1 MSKIG
6 KLIRKI
12 RNNRGLTQRDVAQSI
27 GVTDSCVRNYELGYR
42 SPDNQK
48 RIDIA
53 GALGVSEYYLIEHSY
68 PYSKEDILRF
78 LFKLD
83 DTIEVKLIQLSDK
96 NYAITFDDRT
106 NEELSLL
113 LEQWQ
118 EEKTRGIEIWKKDKL
133 NEM

>member
-12 RNNRGLTQRDVAQSI
+12 RNSRGLTQREVAQSI

-42 SPDNQK
+42 NPDNQK

-53 GALGVSEYYLIEHSY
+53 GALGVSEYYLIEPSY
-68 PYSKEDILRF
+68 PYSKEDILCF

-83 DTIEVKLIQLSDK
+83 DTIEVKLIQLSDE
-96 NYAITFDDRT
+96 NYAITIDDRT
-106 NEELSLL
+106 NEELSPHLK
-113 LEQWQ
+113 QWQ
-118 EEKTRGIEIWKKDKL
+118 EEKQEELRYGRRINFK
-133 NEM
+133 

>member
-12 RNNRGLTQRDVAQSI
+12 RNNRGLTQREVAQSI

-42 SPDNQK
+42 NPDNQK

-53 GALGVSEYYLIEHSY
+53 GALGVSEYYLIEPSY

-106 NEELSLL
+106 NEELLPL

-118 EEKTRGIEIWKKDKL
+118 EEKLE
-133 NEM
+133 EMKYGRRIN

>member
-12 RNNRGLTQRDVAQSI
+12 RNNRGLTQREVAQSI

-42 SPDNQK
+42 NPDNQK
-48 RIDIA
+48 RIDIP
-53 GALGVSEYYLIEHSY
+53 GALGVSEYYLIEPSY

-106 NEELSLL
+106 NEELLPL

-118 EEKTRGIEIWKKDKL
+118 EEKLE
-133 NEM
+133 EMKYGRRIN

>member
-12 RNNRGLTQRDVAQSI
+12 RNNRGLTQREVAQSI

-42 SPDNQK
+42 NPDNQK

-53 GALGVSEYYLIEHSY
+53 GALGVSEYYLIEPSY

-83 DTIEVKLIQLSDK
+83 DTTEVKLIQLSDK

-106 NEELSLL
+106 NEELLPL

-118 EEKTRGIEIWKKDKL
+118 EEKLE
-133 NEM
+133 EMKYGRRIN

>member
-12 RNNRGLTQRDVAQSI
+12 RNSRGLTQREVAQSI

-42 SPDNQK
+42 NPDNQK
-48 RIDIA
+48 RIDIP
-53 GALGVSEYYLIEHSY
+53 GALGVSEYYLIEPSY

-83 DTIEVKLIQLSDK
+83 DTIEVKLIQLSDE

-106 NEELSLL
+106 NEELSPHLK
-113 LEQWQ
+113 QWQ
-118 EEKTRGIEIWKKDKL
+118 EEKQEELRYGRRI
-133 NEM
+133 N

>member
-12 RNNRGLTQRDVAQSI
+12 RNSRGLTQREVAQSI

-53 GALGVSEYYLIEHSY
+53 GALGVSEYYLIEPSY

-83 DTIEVKLIQLSDK
+83 DTIEVKLIQLSDE

-106 NEELSLL
+106 NEELSPHLK
-113 LEQWQ
+113 QWQ
-118 EEKTRGIEIWKKDKL
+118 EEKQEELRYGRRI
-133 NEM
+133 N